1 MSPAPRKKIKRLRG
15 VTLLEVLV
23 ALTIL
28 ALISTLIYGAFD
40 GMSRSKDSLAK
51 INERHH
57 QGRSALARIA
67 RELQSAFVSGH
78 EPILT
83 TSSTRTTIFKG
94 QDSRPADRID
104 FTSFSHR
111 RLLQDAKESDQNE
124 ISYYDSRDPDR
135 SDKVDLV
142 RREDKIIDLDPDKG
156 GVVNVVAEDIESF
169 ELEYYDPISKDWTDT
184 WDSGQPAAQFGRLP
198 MFVRVSLEMKGPNSK
213 PILFQ
218 TKVHIPGQ
226 SVLCF
231 ASAIPGQCAPKSN

>member
-1 MSPAPRKKIKRLRG
+1 MMKRAGRRG

-40 GMSRSKDSLAK
+40 GMSRSKESLGK

-67 RELQSAFVSGH
+67 RELQSAFISAH
-78 EPILT
+78 EPLLVT
-83 TSSTRTTIFKG
+83 ASTRTTIFIG

-111 RLLQDAKESDQNE
+111 RLRENAKESDQNE
-124 ISYYDSRDPDR
+124 ISYYDSRDPDV
-135 SDKVDLV
+135 SGKTDLV
-142 RREDKIIDLDPDKG
+142 RREDKVIDLEPEKG

-169 ELEYYDPISKDWTDT
+169 ELQYYDPISRDWTDT
-184 WDSGQPAAQFGRLP
+184 WDSSQPAAQFGRLP
-198 MFVRVSLEMKGPNSK
+198 MFVKVSLEIKGPDPRK

-218 TKVHIPGQ
+218 TKVPIAMQYP
-226 SVLCF
+226 LCF
-231 ASAIPGQCAPKSN
+231 ATAIPGQCVPKSP